1 MGPHVSPEKIMRYSE
16 IKRRQ
21 LEIED
26 RLAKALAVLAS
37 DSQETKTPDTPA
49 PEVQF
54 KPLLGVPKPQE
65 LPPTSAE
72 TNEGDEIPYT
82 SFPFHECPKIPV
94 RRIYPGGKSKIC
106 PTWLEPLCKEMAD
119 GTPLKKAASRLGLRF
134 TLKDERRIRHLTEFK
149 RLLAVYRR
157 LFNSNVWGQ
166 PNFEEAKQQ
175 LMSRVDCRRH
185 QRSTKPREA
194 KYISHL
200 PKKKPS

>member
-1 MGPHVSPEKIMRYSE
+1 MRLSDTKI
-16 IKRRQ
+16 RQ
-21 LEIED
+21 LEIAD
-26 RLAKALAVLAS
+26 RLAKALAELES
-37 DSQETKTPDTPA
+37 DTSETKKPDAPA
-49 PEVQF
+49 SEVPF
-54 KPLLGVPKPQE
+54 KPLLETPRPQE
-65 LPPTSAE
+65 LPLNSPE
-72 TNEGDEIPYT
+72 NEMDEIPYT
-82 SFPFHECPKIPV
+82 SFPYHECPKIPV
-94 RRIYPGGKSKIC
+94 RGMYPGGKSKIC

-149 RLLAVYRR
+149 RMLAVYRR

-200 PKKKPS
+200 PKNRLASCR

>member
-1 MGPHVSPEKIMRYSE
+1 MGPHSHRAEKIMRYSE

-26 RLAKALAVLAS
+26 RLAKALAELAS
-37 DSQETKTPDTPA
+37 DSQETKMPDTPVS
-49 PEVQF
+49 EF
-54 KPLLGVPKPQE
+54 PKPQE

-82 SFPFHECPKIPV
+82 SFPFHECPKIRV
-94 RRIYPGGKSKIC
+94 RRMYPGGKSKIC

-119 GTPLKKAASRLGLRF
+119 GTTLKKAASRLGLRF

-149 RLLAVYRR
+149 RMLAVYRR